1 LNDEGK
7 KQAQNAGAELKSKK
21 IDLIISSPYKRTQE
35 TAKIIAAEL
44 GMSEGD
50 VVTDE
55 RVQEWQVGEEN
66 NGKTWDQF
74 YAENAGVNYFHHL
87 MKGASETKIDIQ
99 NRINRMI
106 DELEEK
112 YSGKNIL
119 VVTHKSPIAAII
131 SRSHAELL
139 EMGDL

>member
-119 VVTHKSPIAAII
+119 VVTHKSPISKSSA
-131 SRSHAELL
+131 
-139 EMGDL
+139 